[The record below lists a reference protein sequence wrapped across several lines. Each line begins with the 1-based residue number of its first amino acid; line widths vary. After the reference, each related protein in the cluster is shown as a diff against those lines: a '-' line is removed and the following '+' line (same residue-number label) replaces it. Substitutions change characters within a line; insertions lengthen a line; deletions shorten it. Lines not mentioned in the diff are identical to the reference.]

1 MKVIIFGATGLLG
14 QALVRQWTDDDVSGL
29 SSKDVDI
36 RNQHA
41 VINVAEAI
49 KPDWIILAAA
59 YTDVDGCE
67 ANRELAFS
75 VNCKG
80 AENVA
85 RAAKQAGARLLFIS
99 TDYVFDGTKELPYE
113 IDDPV
118 HPQSVYGESKAQA
131 ENLLREI
138 LPGVCI
144 VRTSWLFGVGGKC
157 FPDTILKIAATRSE
171 IDVVN
176 DQRGSPTY
184 TDDLA
189 SAITQLCRRDASG
202 IIHATNGGDCTWFDF
217 AKEIV
222 STAGM
227 DIVVRP
233 TTSEQFV
240 RPAPR
245 PRYSVLSPISLNK
258 FGIQMPDWKM
268 ALGNYLKK
276 RLDFSAGHSK
286 QLRVE
291 LPK

>member
-1 MKVIIFGATGLLG
+1 M
-14 QALVRQWTDDDVSGL
+14 RQWTDDDVTGL

-36 RNQHA
+36 RNQQA
-41 VINVAEAI
+41 VLDVAEAI
-49 KPDWIILAAA
+49 RPDWIILAAA

-67 ANRELAFS
+67 ANSELVFD

-85 RAAKQAGARLLFIS
+85 RVAKQLGARLLFIS
-99 TDYVFDGTKELPYE
+99 SDYVFDGTKKVPYE
-113 IDDPV
+113 IDDPMK
-118 HPQSVYGESKAQA
+118 PRSVYGESKAEA
-131 ENLLREI
+131 EKLLRQI
-138 LPGVCI
+138 LPEVCV

-157 FPDTILKIAATRSE
+157 FPDTILKIGSTRSE
-171 IDVVN
+171 IAVVN

-189 SAITQLCRRDASG
+189 SAIIQLCRRTARG
-202 IIHATNGGDCTWFDF
+202 IIHVTNGGDCTWFDF

-222 STAGM
+222 SAAGM
-227 DIVVRP
+227 DTVVRP

-258 FGIQMPDWKM
+258 LGIEMRDWKT
-268 ALGNYLKK
+268 ALRIYLEQ
-276 RLDFSAGHSK
+276 RRNFSQSK
-286 QLRVE
+286 Q
-291 LPK
+291 